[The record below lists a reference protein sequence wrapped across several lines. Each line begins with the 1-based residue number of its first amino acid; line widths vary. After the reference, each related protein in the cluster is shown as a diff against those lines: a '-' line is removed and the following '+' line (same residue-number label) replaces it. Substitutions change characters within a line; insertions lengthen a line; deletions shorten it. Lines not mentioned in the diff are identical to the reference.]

1 MRGRG
6 FDLRAQL
13 VGDVIVVVGSS
24 EVVLSDYGV
33 PTPRS
38 AAVISVE
45 DHGIMEFQL
54 YFTR

>member
-13 VGDVIVVVGSS
+13 VRDVIVVGSS
-24 EVVLSDYGV
+24 EVVFSDYGV

-45 DHGIMEFQL
+45 GHGIMEFQL
-54 YFTR
+54 YFIR